1 MSNGDFEI
9 ELSDEKQ
16 LGTYQR
22 LLDRMGRDFRGKP
35 VSEIKSALRAEWKK
49 LGGDLTDSQLDEL
62 AKRINKGT
70 PVVID
75 LKMRH

>member
-1 MSNGDFEI
+1 MSNGDFEV
-9 ELSDEKQ
+9 ELSDEGQ
-16 LGTYQR
+16 LGTYQQ
-22 LLDRMGRDFRGKP
+22 LLDRMGREYRGKP
-35 VSEIKSALRAEWKK
+35 VSEIKAALRAEWKK
-49 LGGDLTDSQLDEL
+49 LGGDLTDTQLTEF